1 MQQTQLKLMTD
12 QGWWNIHRHLIFSQP
27 WSHHFLF
34 VGMRRQRVL
43 HLEEIEV
50 GWLDGWCVVGHTER
64 VRQEARIT
72 LIDGR
77 PKAVLDPATTGMQMR
92 DIRGIFY
99 RVKCMKSV
107 ICLKMRDENKLGA
120 QEKLHQLKLHKLFLM
135 IHLVETHVPPR
146 LESCKEKNPTNGE
159 STVIF
164 EWRFILGTCCIFGG
178 GS

>member
-1 MQQTQLKLMTD
+1 MANPNEANDQSRMVEYPSPSFTD
-12 QGWWNIHRHLIFSQP
+12 VIFSQP
-27 WSHHFLF
+27 RSHHFLSQ
-34 VGMRRQRVL
+34 GMRRQRVL

-50 GWLDGWCVVGHTER
+50 GRLAGWWVVGHTER

-107 ICLKMRDENKLGA
+107 ICLRMRDENKLGA

-135 IHLVETHVPPR
+135 IHLVENHVPPR
-146 LESCKEKNPTNGE
+146 LESCKEKNPTN
-159 STVIF
+159 
-164 EWRFILGTCCIFGG
+164 
-178 GS
+178 